1 MFKALKAVFW
11 SFFGVRKGKDHDW
24 DALNLKIGHVI
35 AAALFSVAVFIF
47 LLLVLVKWVT
57 G

>member
-57 G
+57 S